1 MQQIKTTSK
10 RTMFTIFIVILAAIA
25 LFTFPYAFNLTWSL
39 PGANSDRTLTY
50 TTGSLVWDSS
60 ASINP
65 DGTICLSMFDKSYNN
80 TKSQNGDNVVSPGNQ
95 NQTNIRL
102 LNASGNE
109 IEYSAVLYRLDS
121 NNAPIS
127 ASLTSSGEAQSTE
140 DYILPPGV
148 SQNQTI
154 DAIGGKA
161 SASSAELMSVN
172 WNWDYSKNQP
182 TDEIDTQVG
191 NDQDGQDVK
200 YGVFIVV
207 SEIEPEPTPRPDTN
221 PDTDGSDSADN
232 TTGADDSSSDGTGSS
247 TGSSAGAGTGSSS
260 TTGTSSSSSAKKVLP
275 TTGDNTNMILL
286 FACAIVAMF
295 AMILLAQANRRSNK
309 QEQAHAQA
317 LDSLSKGCEQTH
329 RHEEDN
335 IHKAR

>member
-1 MQQIKTTSK
+1 
-10 RTMFTIFIVILAAIA
+10 MFTIFIVILAAIA

-65 DGTICLSMFDKSYNN
+65 DGTICLSMFDSSYDSA
-80 TKSQNGDNVVSPGNQ
+80 KSQNNDNIVAPGNN

-109 IEYSAVLYRLDS
+109 IEYSAVLYRLDD

-127 ASLTSSGEAQSTE
+127 ASLTGSDGAQATD

-148 SQNQTI
+148 SADQTI

-172 WNWDYSKNQP
+172 WNWDYSKNQA
-182 TDEIDTQVG
+182 TDQIDTEVG
-191 NDQDGQDVK
+191 NDQNGEDVK
-200 YGVFIVV
+200 YGVLIAV
-207 SEIEPEPTPRPDTN
+207 SEIEPEPEPTPTPEPTPDSGQGDITN
-221 PDTDGSDSADN
+221 PDSDN
-232 TTGADDSSSDGTGSS
+232 T
-247 TGSSAGAGTGSSS
+247 AGTGSASTGSAGSSS
-260 TTGTSSSSSAKKVLP
+260 TKKILP
-275 TTGDNTNMILL
+275 TTGDNTNMIVL
-286 FACAIVAMF
+286 FACALTAML
-295 AMILLAQANRRSNK
+295 AMILLALANRRNK
-309 QEQAHAQA
+309 EQKQA
-317 LDSLSKGCEQTH
+317 TIFEGSETQDTKDLRQVRTK
-329 RHEEDN
+329 R
-335 IHKAR
+335 